1 MNDLTLTQLVLVLLI
16 FVWSGFVR
24 TGLGFGGA
32 MMALPLLLL
41 VDNRPLV
48 YLPIIAVHLLIFS
61 TLTVWQNNRKQ
72 AAVQEKAPST
82 VDWAYLKKSLKVMII
97 PKLIG
102 VAGLLTI
109 PANIMSAIIFV
120 IIAVYSITYILN
132 KPFKSSHPVSDGIFL
147 SLGAYISGTS
157 LIGAPLIMTVYMVH
171 VAREKLRDTLFV
183 LWFILVSI
191 KMVAFLIA
199 GVDLQLQ
206 AHLWLLPATAVGHY
220 FGLKFHQRLVA
231 ADPVVFYRVIG
242 CTLLVVSTFGL
253 VSVYR

>member
-1 MNDLTLTQLVLVLLI
+1 MDDLSSTQTILVLLI

-32 MMALPLLLL
+32 MMSLPLLLL

-61 TLTVWQNNRKQ
+61 SLTVWQNNRKS
-72 AAVQEKAPST
+72 AAADEKKPST
-82 VDWAYLKKSLKVMII
+82 VDWVYLKKSLKIMII

-109 PANIMSAIIFV
+109 PASIMSAIIFA
-120 IIAVYSITYILN
+120 IISVYAVTYILN

-183 LWFILVSI
+183 LWFILVTI

-199 GVDLQLQ
+199 GVDLQLA

-220 FGLKFHQRLVA
+220 FGLKFHKHLIS
-231 ADPVVFYRVIG
+231 ADPVMFYRVIG
-242 CTLLVVSTFGL
+242 SALLVVSLFGL
-253 VSVYR
+253 LAVI

>member
-1 MNDLTLTQLVLVLLI
+1 MSDLTLTQLVLVFLI

-32 MMALPLLLL
+32 MMSLPLLLL

-48 YLPIIAVHLLIFS
+48 YLPIIAIHLLVFS
-61 TLTVWQNNRKQ
+61 TLNVWQNNRKRNS
-72 AAVQEKAPST
+72 ADAKPST
-82 VDWAYLKKSLKVMII
+82 VDWTYIKKSMKIMII

-109 PANIMSAIIFV
+109 PAHIMSAIIFA
-120 IIAVYSITYILN
+120 IISVYSITYIFN
-132 KPFKSSHPVSDGIFL
+132 KPFKSAHPVTDGIFL

-157 LIGAPLIMTVYMVH
+157 LIGAPLIMTVYMMH

-199 GVDLQLQ
+199 DVDLQLQ
-206 AHLWLLPATAVGHY
+206 AHLWLLPATAIGHF
-220 FGLKFHQRLVA
+220 FGLKFHERLIN
-231 ADPVVFYRVIG
+231 ADPIVFYRVIG
-242 CTLLVVSTFGL
+242 SALLLVSGFGL
-253 VSVYR
+253 ISLYW

>member
-1 MNDLTLTQLVLVLLI
+1 MDELSLTQLALVLLI

-32 MMALPLLLL
+32 MMSLPLLLL

-61 TLTVWQNNRKQ
+61 TLTVWQNNRKRNS
-72 AAVQEKAPST
+72 ATAKPST
-82 VDWAYLKKSLKVMII
+82 VDWAYLKKSMKVMII

-109 PANIMSAIIFV
+109 PAHIMSAIIFV
-120 IIAVYSITYILN
+120 IISVYSITYILN
-132 KPFKSSHPVSDGIFL
+132 KPFKSSHPLTDGIFL

-191 KMVAFLIA
+191 KMVAFIIA

-206 AHLWLLPATAVGHY
+206 AHLWLLPATAVGHI
-220 FGLKFHQRLVA
+220 FGLKFHERLVKA
-231 ADPVVFYRVIG
+231 EPVMFYRIIG
-242 CTLLVVSTFGL
+242 SALLIVSGFGL
-253 VSVYR
+253 VSLYW

>member
-1 MNDLTLTQLVLVLLI
+1 MDELTNIQLALVLLI

-32 MMALPLLLL
+32 MMSLPLLLL

-48 YLPIIAVHLLIFS
+48 YLPIIAVHLLVFS
-61 TLTVWQNNRKQ
+61 TLTVWQNNRKKSNSS
-72 AAVQEKAPST
+72 EKIST
-82 VDWAYLKKSLKVMII
+82 VDWAYIKKSMKIMII

-109 PANIMSAIIFV
+109 PANIMSIIIFS
-120 IIAVYSITYILN
+120 IISVYSITYILN
-132 KPFKSSHPVSDGIFL
+132 KPFKSSHPVTDGIFL
-147 SLGAYISGTS
+147 GLGAYISGTS

-191 KMVAFLIA
+191 KMCAFLLA
-199 GVDLQLQ
+199 GVDLQLE
-206 AHLWLLPATAVGHY
+206 AHLWLLPATAIGHY
-220 FGLKFHQRLVA
+220 FGLKFHNRLLKA
-231 ADPVVFYRVIG
+231 EPVVFYRVIG
-242 CTLLVVSTFGL
+242 SALLFVSAFGL
-253 VSVYR
+253 VSLYW

>member
-32 MMALPLLLL
+32 MMSLPLLLL

-48 YLPIIAVHLLIFS
+48 YLPIIGVHLLIFS
-61 TLTVWQNNRKQ
+61 MLAVWQNNRTR
-72 AAVQEKAPST
+72 AATEEKKSST
-82 VDWAYLKKSLKVMII
+82 VDWVYLKKSMKIMII

-102 VAGLLTI
+102 VLGLLTI
-109 PANIMSAIIFV
+109 PANIVSAVIFCIIS
-120 IIAVYSITYILN
+120 VYSITYILN
-132 KPFKSSHPVSDGIFL
+132 KPFKSSHPLSDGIFL

-157 LIGAPLIMTVYMVH
+157 LVGAPLIMTVYMVH

-220 FGLKFHQRLVA
+220 FGLRFHARLTA
-231 ADPVVFYRVIG
+231 ADPVIFYRVIG
-242 CTLLVVSTFGL
+242 SALLVVSLCGL
-253 VSVYR
+253 AANYV

>member
-1 MNDLTLTQLVLVLLI
+1 MSDLTLTQLVLVLLI

-61 TLTVWQNNRKQ
+61 TLTVWQNNRTRE
-72 AAVQEKAPST
+72 ATEEKKPST
-82 VDWAYLKKSLKVMII
+82 VDWVYLKKSLKIMII

-109 PANIMSAIIFV
+109 PASIMSAIIFF
-120 IIAVYSITYILN
+120 IILVYSITYIFN

-199 GVDLQLQ
+199 KVDLQLQ
-206 AHLWLLPATAVGHY
+206 AHLWLLPAAAVGHY
-220 FGLKFHQRLVA
+220 FGLKFHARLVS
-231 ADPVVFYRVIG
+231 ADPVIFYRVIG
-242 CTLLVVSTFGL
+242 CALLVVSTFGL
-253 VSVYR
+253 AANYA

>member
-1 MNDLTLTQLVLVLLI
+1 
-16 FVWSGFVR
+16 
-24 TGLGFGGA
+24 
-32 MMALPLLLL
+32 MMSLPLLLI

-48 YLPIIAVHLLIFS
+48 YLPIIGVHLLIFS
-61 TLTVWQNNRKQ
+61 TLTVWQNNRKR
-72 AAVQEKAPST
+72 AVEEKKPST
-82 VDWAYLKKSLKVMII
+82 VDWVYLKKSMKIMII

-109 PANIMSAIIFV
+109 PGHIVSGIIFC
-120 IIAVYSITYILN
+120 IISVYSITYIFN

-147 SLGAYISGTS
+147 SLGAYVSGTS
-157 LIGAPLIMTVYMVH
+157 LVGAPLIMTVYMVH

-206 AHLWLLPATAVGHY
+206 AHLWLLPATALGHY
-220 FGLKFHQRLVA
+220 FGLKFHTRLA
-231 ADPVVFYRVIG
+231 TADPVVFYRVIG
-242 CTLLVVSTFGL
+242 SALLAVSAFGL
-253 VSVYR
+253 FSIYG

>member
-1 MNDLTLTQLVLVLLI
+1 MNELTLTQIILVLLI

-32 MMALPLLLL
+32 MMSLPLLLL
-41 VDNRPLV
+41 VDDRPLV
-48 YLPIIAVHLLIFS
+48 YLPIIAVHLLVFS
-61 TLTVWQNNRKQ
+61 TLTVWQNNRNKSD
-72 AAVQEKAPST
+72 ASAEKTST
-82 VDWAYLKKSLKVMII
+82 VDWAYIKKSMKIMII

-109 PANIMSAIIFV
+109 PANIMSIIIFS
-120 IIAVYSITYILN
+120 IISVYSITYILN
-132 KPFKSSHPVSDGIFL
+132 KPFKSSHPVTDGIFL
-147 SLGAYISGTS
+147 GLGAYISGTS

-191 KMVAFLIA
+191 KMCAFLIA
-199 GVDLQLQ
+199 GVDLQLE
-206 AHLWLLPATAVGHY
+206 AHLWLLPATALGHY
-220 FGLKFHQRLVA
+220 FGLKFHTRLLK

-242 CTLLVVSTFGL
+242 SALLFVSAFGL
-253 VSVYR
+253 VSLYW

>member
-1 MNDLTLTQLVLVLLI
+1 MNDLSLTQLVLVLMI

-61 TLTVWQNNRKQ
+61 TLTVWHNNRKGV
-72 AAVQEKAPST
+72 ATEEKKSST
-82 VDWAYLKKSLKVMII
+82 VDWVYLKKSLKIMII

-109 PANIMSAIIFV
+109 PANIMSAIIFC
-120 IIAVYSITYILN
+120 IISVYALTYILN
-132 KPFKSSHPVSDGIFL
+132 KPFKSSHPLSDGIFL

-191 KMVAFLIA
+191 KMVAFVIA
-199 GVDLQLQ
+199 GVDLQWQ
-206 AHLWLLPATAVGHY
+206 AHLWLLPATAIGHY
-220 FGLKFHQRLVA
+220 FGLQFHERLVA

-242 CTLLVVSTFGL
+242 SALLVLSLFGL
-253 VSVYR
+253 VSVCQ

>member
-1 MNDLTLTQLVLVLLI
+1 MSDLTLTQLVLVFLI

-32 MMALPLLLL
+32 MMSLPLLLL

-48 YLPIIAVHLLIFS
+48 YLPIVAVHLLVFS
-61 TLTVWQNNRKQ
+61 TLTVWQNNRKRNPSDI
-72 AAVQEKAPST
+72 KPST
-82 VDWAYLKKSLKVMII
+82 VDWAYIKKSMKIMII

-102 VAGLLTI
+102 VAGLLTL
-109 PANIMSAIIFV
+109 PAHIMSAIIFA
-120 IIAVYSITYILN
+120 IISVYSITYILN
-132 KPFKSSHPVSDGIFL
+132 KPFKSSHPVSDAFFL

-206 AHLWLLPATAVGHY
+206 AHLWLLPATAIGHF
-220 FGLKFHQRLVA
+220 FGLKFHAHLMK
-231 ADPVVFYRVIG
+231 ADPVIFYRVIG
-242 CTLLVVSTFGL
+242 SALLLVSGFGL
-253 VSVYR
+253 ASFYW

>member
-1 MNDLTLTQLVLVLLI
+1 MDELSFTQLLLVLLI
-16 FVWSGFVR
+16 FTWSGFVR

-32 MMALPLLLL
+32 MMSLPLLLL

-61 TLTVWQNNRKQ
+61 TLTVWQNNRKRV
-72 AAVQEKAPST
+72 ASEEKTPST
-82 VDWAYLKKSLKVMII
+82 VDWVYLKKSLKIMII

-109 PANIMSAIIFV
+109 PASIMSAIIFV
-120 IIAVYSITYILN
+120 IISVYSITYILN

-157 LIGAPLIMTVYMVH
+157 LIGAPLIMSVYMVH
-171 VAREKLRDTLFV
+171 VSREKLRDTLFV

-206 AHLWLLPATAVGHY
+206 AHLWLLPAAFVGHF
-220 FGLKFHQRLVA
+220 FGLKFHKHLVN
-231 ADPVVFYRVIG
+231 ADPVIFYRVIG
-242 CTLLVVSTFGL
+242 CALLVVSLFGL
-253 VSVYR
+253 IAVL